1 LERSPHIDFRGPG
14 RIYSADGMTLFDV
27 KECSFENMATTPG
40 PGPAGDV
47 RFPSFLQP
55 IELSMEVKADR
66 RLLAALLIGWR
77 AKGHPRWIQT
87 KRAMKMTRTKKRRQ
101 RAEVY

>member
-1 LERSPHIDFRGPG
+1 MERRHIDIGPG
-14 RIYSADGMTLFDV
+14 RIYGADGMTLFDV
-27 KECSFENMATTPG
+27 KECSFENITTTPG
-40 PGPAGDV
+40 PGPAGNV

-87 KRAMKMTRTKKRRQ
+87 MRAMRMPRRKKRRR
-101 RAEVY
+101 RAEVW